1 MTIYRSLLRLV
12 LFLLMAGGPMV
23 WAPWAQAHVAPHAPT
38 KAVTLS
44 VVASSRKGLGGRY
57 VYSPWVFNIAN
68 MTLGPHGGI
77 YFDGWSGPIIHITPD
92 HKVLVVARPQSEGWH
107 GNHELFGTFSS
118 LAVLPNGDL
127 YALYNS
133 VLFRISPKGQLIFV
147 PLRSPT
153 GQLLPNPNA
162 PPYPYPARYPSLEY
176 LATGPRGRVYVSDGL
191 SVWRVGQHNTL
202 HLVPAH
208 MRCSI
213 PISAYTQDIVRGA
226 HGHLYAT
233 GPNTLSNGMLPPR
246 SEQVT
251 GVYRTSRIS
260 PDCVSPRGPWTTI
273 FLGKGFDL
281 QGPIARGPHGHL
293 YVASKRTIYRMRFHS
308 KADGK

>member
-92 HKVLVVARPQSEGWH
+92 HKVLVVARPQSEGWDD
-107 GNHELFGTFSS
+107 NHELFGTFSS

-176 LATGPRGRVYVSDGL
+176 LATGPRGHVYVSTGGL
-191 SVWRVGQHNTL
+191 PSMNGKPTTGETYRVGPDNRGIPVRWCEAPAQVHTQAVSGP
-202 HLVPAH
+202 HDTVYAAVGSYIEAAVPGCPLITAQWTILFYNPKLNF
-208 MRCSI
+208 RGL
-213 PISAYTQDIVRGA
+213 PAIS
-226 HGHLYAT
+226 
-233 GPNTLSNGMLPPR
+233 
-246 SEQVT
+246 
-251 GVYRTSRIS
+251 
-260 PDCVSPRGPWTTI
+260 
-273 FLGKGFDL
+273 
-281 QGPIARGPHGHL
+281 PHGHFL
-293 YVASKRTIYRMRFHS
+293 YVTSRRTIYRMPLPSVPKVNDKR
-308 KADGK
+308 K